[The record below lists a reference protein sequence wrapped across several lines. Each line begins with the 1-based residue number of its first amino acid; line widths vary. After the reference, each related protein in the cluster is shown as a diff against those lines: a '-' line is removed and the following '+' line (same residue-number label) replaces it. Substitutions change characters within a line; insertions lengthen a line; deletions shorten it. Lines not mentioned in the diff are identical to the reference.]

1 MSQTTDNQFALRIAL
16 NLIRDDAEAA
26 HYAIEEASESMNF
39 GEMLIALATPFTA
52 LIIEKFGGTAEA
64 EAQLQNALEILA
76 SNQAKGPTA

>member
-1 MSQTTDNQFALRIAL
+1 MSQTTDDQFALRFAL

-26 HYAIEEASESMNF
+26 HYAIAEACESMNF

-52 LIIEKFGGTAEA
+52 LIIEKFGGAVEA
-64 EAQLQNALEILA
+64 EAQIQNALEILA